1 MKDKISKNEV
11 FEAYKDGLPEDFNL
25 ESSKVRRK
33 PVKMQGV
40 TVQISMKIEYEL
52 LQNIK
57 NASEKKGLPYQ
68 TFIKQI
74 LRNHLK
80 KPSIEQR
87 IQKLEATLFQ
97 REA

>member
-1 MKDKISKNEV
+1 MKDKISENEV

-33 PVKMQGV
+33 PVKMQGA
-40 TVQISMKIEYEL
+40 TVQISIKMEYDL

-57 NASEKKGLPYQ
+57 KVSKKEGLPYQ

-74 LRNHLK
+74 LRNYLK
-80 KPSIEQR
+80 KPSLEKR